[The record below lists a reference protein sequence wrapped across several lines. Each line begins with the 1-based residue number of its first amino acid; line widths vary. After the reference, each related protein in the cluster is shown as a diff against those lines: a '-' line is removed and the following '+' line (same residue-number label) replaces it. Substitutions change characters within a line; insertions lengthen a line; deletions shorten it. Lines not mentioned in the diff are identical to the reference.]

1 MVRLT
6 LWKLVRA
13 RRLSRGDDSNQ
24 PSLEDDF
31 RNCLAENFPQ
41 PSPNQ
46 HSQQLDLVW
55 NMCRVQAGLTEFD
68 TYRGGFPRYYT
79 DIYLGAYSHMETVMS
94 RVMDRGNML
103 RHAEVIDATALDS
116 VGDLMNLVIN

>member
-1 MVRLT
+1 MVMIPISRHWRMIFATVWLKT
-6 LWKLVRA
+6 F
-13 RRLSRGDDSNQ
+13 LS
-24 PSLEDDF
+24 L
-31 RNCLAENFPQ
+31 PQ
-41 PSPNQ
+41 T
-46 HSQQLDLVW
+46 
-55 NMCRVQAGLTEFD
+55 NMCRVQAGLTKLD

-94 RVMDRGNML
+94 RAIDRGNML